1 MPRVKVQAK
10 KITKANKVYKTLYV
24 TVPSVFSDILRI
36 KEGDYLE
43 VTIADVKI
51 GNKLV
56 RAIVYYKP

>member
-10 KITKANKVYKTLYV
+10 KITKADKVYKTLYV
-24 TVPSVFSDILRI
+24 TVPSAFSDILRI

-51 GNKLV
+51 GDKLV

>member
-51 GNKLV
+51 GDKLV